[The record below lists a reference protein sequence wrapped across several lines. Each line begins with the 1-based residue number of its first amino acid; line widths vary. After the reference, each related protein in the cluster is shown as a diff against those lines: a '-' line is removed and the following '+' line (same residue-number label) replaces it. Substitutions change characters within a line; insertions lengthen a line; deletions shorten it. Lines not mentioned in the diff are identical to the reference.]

1 MAPSSVIT
9 RAEHAFVELLYFQD
23 AYSHDNVFN
32 HASNPAMVGTRFT
45 SSDLSTEVKQDWA
58 RTVMEWGTTRNY
70 LCCSRGSDFNTA

>member
-9 RAEHAFVELLYFQD
+9 RSEHAFVELLYFQD

-45 SSDLSTEVKQDWA
+45 RSDLSTEVKQDWA